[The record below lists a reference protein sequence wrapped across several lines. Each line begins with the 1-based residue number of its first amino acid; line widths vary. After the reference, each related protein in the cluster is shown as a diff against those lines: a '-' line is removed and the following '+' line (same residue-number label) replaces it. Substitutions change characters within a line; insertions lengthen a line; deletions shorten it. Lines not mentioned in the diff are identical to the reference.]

1 MEIIEYLMLQ
11 IFCVCLVTLCKFYIV
26 KEHQYILLKYYL
38 SQNIITVPAFKAL
51 KKTRNFG
58 HG

>member
-1 MEIIEYLMLQ
+1 MLQ

-38 SQNIITVPAFKAL
+38 SQNVITVPAFKAL